1 MMLLTPQSYILFPI
15 GPLATSEW
23 TEDPDLTSEG
33 ESSER
38 DV

>member
-1 MMLLTPQSYILFPI
+1 MMLLIPQSYILFPI

-23 TEDPDLTSEG
+23 TEDPDSMFEG

-38 DV
+38 NV